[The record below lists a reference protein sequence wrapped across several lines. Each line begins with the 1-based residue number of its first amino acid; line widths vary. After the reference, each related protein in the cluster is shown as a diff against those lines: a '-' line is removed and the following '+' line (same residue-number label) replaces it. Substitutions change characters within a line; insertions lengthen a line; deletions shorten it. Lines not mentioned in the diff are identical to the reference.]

1 MLLFDGIWHD
11 DQEEVDVFGLLWRLE
26 LSSLGVFAA
35 EVGAV
40 IVIDCI
46 FECLDSGL
54 VAELYNITVI
64 NINVESS
71 LL

>member
-1 MLLFDGIWHD
+1 MLLFDGVWHD
-11 DQEEVDVFGLLWRLE
+11 NQEEVEVFGLLWRLE

-35 EVGAV
+35 NVGAV
-40 IVIDCI
+40 VVIDCI
-46 FECLDSGL
+46 FECLDSGF
-54 VAELYNITVI
+54 VAELYDITVI